1 MLKLPRGSHAK
12 VVSATAAALLCAC
25 VVVLVAVGNEGVVPR
40 EAELLAVPRQ
50 ASLRGAIAQLASAE
64 HASKGRMEQLAP
76 MNWLEKIYGRDNTY
90 DFAGISALKAGDV
103 SEVGYEGM
111 PQAKGVIP
119 SPQAMTAAETLLKH
133 AITMPADVTDVWDG
147 QPYVPSDEFK
157 QKLTNAWAGFHQ
169 AIGEKRW
176 EAKVLAD
183 CAGKTTVP
191 RNPRPEP

>member
-1 MLKLPRGSHAK
+1 MVQPPRWWCSCPRQSSPATDINFPQPAPQ

-90 DFAGISALKAGDV
+90 DFAGISA
-103 SEVGYEGM
+103 
-111 PQAKGVIP
+111 
-119 SPQAMTAAETLLKH
+119 
-133 AITMPADVTDVWDG
+133 
-147 QPYVPSDEFK
+147 
-157 QKLTNAWAGFHQ
+157 
-169 AIGEKRW
+169 
-176 EAKVLAD
+176 
-183 CAGKTTVP
+183 
-191 RNPRPEP
+191 